1 MSKQYYLD
9 SMEAV
14 MSDPSYD
21 ARLSYYFLGA
31 ILEAARQ
38 DYSVEPMGQLEIE
51 SECVFNQR
59 ALIRLHPGLTPVI
72 VRRCDV

>member
-9 SMEAV
+9 NMEAV

-38 DYSVEPMGQLEIE
+38 DYNVEPMGQLEIE

-59 ALIRLHPGLTPVI
+59 ALLRMNAGLRPVI
-72 VRRCDV
+72 IGRHL